1 MQWGRRY
8 PQHQQEAII
17 FNYKNKLYPAIFVV
31 LVAAGIGTYLLLDQM
46 GIRFKAPMKQIQKR
60 GTIRMITANN
70 ATSYYTYRD
79 SPMGF
84 EYELAKAFADHL
96 GVVLEVIV
104 PEWDT
109 MFELLDSGQGDF
121 IAAGITRTE
130 PREINV
136 LFSDPYMSV
145 QQKFIHHKLKFGIKN
160 IEQLAGRTIHVRR
173 GTSYQERL
181 EELKSSGID
190 LNIQLLD
197 DVATGEI
204 IRMIS
209 EKEIKFT
216 IADSNIALLNR
227 RYYPDIKIGLPIQ
240 EEEYLGWAVKKT
252 NKVLRSRINAFLEM
266 AEETGILGKIYEKY
280 YGNVEI
286 FDYFD
291 LKKFHERIKTR
302 LPKYKKII
310 KTESEKYGF
319 DWRLIAAMTYQESHF
334 DARAKS
340 QTGVRGLMQVTR
352 ATAKQMG
359 IENRLDPKQSVKAG
373 VKFFNLM
380 HKRFDDI
387 PDPQQKN
394 RFALA
399 AYNVGYGH
407 VKDAQAIAR
416 QQGLDANKWA
426 SLKKTLPLLS
436 QRKYYKET
444 RHGYARG
451 QEPVQ
456 YVERILTYY
465 DILRQK
471 KNKPPAGVTSAL

>member
-1 MQWGRRY
+1 M
-8 PQHQQEAII
+8 
-17 FNYKNKLYPAIFVV
+17 VV
-31 LVAAGIGTYLLLDQM
+31 ATGIGIYLLFGQM
-46 GIRFKAPMKQIQKR
+46 GIRFTAPLKQIQTR
-60 GTIRMITANN
+60 GTIRMITTNN

-79 SPMGF
+79 APMGF
-84 EYELAKAFADHL
+84 EYDLAKAFADHL
-96 GVVLEVIV
+96 GVALEVIV
-104 PEWDT
+104 PEWDK
-109 MFELLDSGQGDF
+109 MFELLNSGQGDF
-121 IAAGITRTE
+121 IAAGITITE
-130 PREINV
+130 QRKQIA

-160 IEQLAGRTIHVRR
+160 IEQLAGRTIHVRK

-181 EELKSSGID
+181 EEIKASGID
-190 LNIQLLD
+190 LDIQLLD
-197 DVATGEI
+197 DVATEEI
-204 IRMIS
+204 IKMIS
-209 EKEIKFT
+209 EKKIKFT
-216 IADSNIALLNR
+216 IANSSIALLNR

-252 NKVLRSRINAFLEM
+252 NNVLRDRINQFLEM
-266 AEETGILGKIYEKY
+266 AEETGTLGKIYEKH

-302 LPKYKKII
+302 LPEYKKMI

-319 DWRLIAAMTYQESHF
+319 DWRLIAAMVYQESHF
-334 DARAKS
+334 NARAKS
-340 QTGVRGLMQVTR
+340 RTGVRGLMQVTL

-359 IENRLDPKQSVKAG
+359 IKNRLNPEQSVKAG

-387 PDPQQKN
+387 PGPQQKN

-407 VKDAQAIAR
+407 VRDAQVIAR
-416 QQGLDANKWA
+416 QQGMDINKWA

-436 QRKYYKET
+436 KRKYYKKT

-451 QEPVQ
+451 REPVH

-471 KNKPPAGVTSAL
+471 KNKPVPKT

>member
-1 MQWGRRY
+1 
-8 PQHQQEAII
+8 
-17 FNYKNKLYPAIFVV
+17 
-31 LVAAGIGTYLLLDQM
+31 M
-46 GIRFKAPMKQIQKR
+46 GIKFKAPLKQIQKR
-60 GTIRMITANN
+60 GTIRMITTNN

-84 EYELAKAFADHL
+84 EYDLAKAFADYL
-96 GVVLEVIV
+96 GVTLEVIV
-104 PEWDT
+104 PEWDK
-109 MFELLDSGQGDF
+109 MFELLNSGQGDF
-121 IAAGITRTE
+121 IAAGITITE
-130 PREINV
+130 QREQIA

-160 IEQLAGRTIHVRR
+160 IEQLAGKTIHVRK

-181 EELKSSGID
+181 EEIKASGID

-197 DVATGEI
+197 DVATEEI
-204 IRMIS
+204 IKMIS
-209 EKEIKFT
+209 EKRIKFT
-216 IADSNIALLNR
+216 IADSSIALLNR

-240 EEEYLGWAVKKT
+240 EEEYLGWAVKKSKS
-252 NKVLRSRINAFLEM
+252 NKVLRDQINQFFEM
-266 AEETGILGKIYEKY
+266 AEETGSLGKIYEKY

-319 DWRLIAAMTYQESHF
+319 DWRLIAAMAYQESHF
-334 DARAKS
+334 NARAKS
-340 QTGVRGLMQVTR
+340 RTGVRGLMQVTL

-359 IENRLDPKQSVKAG
+359 IKNRLDPKQSVKAG

-380 HKRFDDI
+380 YKRFEDI
-387 PDPQQKN
+387 PGPQQKKS
-394 RFALA
+394 FALA

-407 VKDAQAIAR
+407 VRDAQVIAL
-416 QQGLDANKWA
+416 QQGMDINKWA

-436 QRKYYKET
+436 KRKYYKKT

-451 QEPVQ
+451 REPVH

-471 KNKPPAGVTSAL
+471 KNKPSPKT

>member
-1 MQWGRRY
+1 
-8 PQHQQEAII
+8 
-17 FNYKNKLYPAIFVV
+17 VV
-31 LVAAGIGTYLLLDQM
+31 AVLAGIGVYLVFDHM
-46 GIRFKAPMKQIQKR
+46 GFRSKSTLKQIQAR
-60 GTIRMITANN
+60 GTIRMITTNTS
-70 ATSYYTYRD
+70 TSYYTYRD

-84 EYELAKAFADHL
+84 EYDLAKAFADHL
-96 GVVLEVIV
+96 GVALEVIV

-109 MFELLDSGQGDF
+109 MFEVLNSGQGDF
-121 IAAGITRTE
+121 IAAGITITE
-130 PREINV
+130 SRERIA
-136 LFSDPYMSV
+136 LFSDPYMPV

-160 IEQLAGRTIHVRR
+160 LGQLAGRTIYVKK

-181 EELKSSGID
+181 EELKASGID
-190 LNIQLLD
+190 LEIQPLNY
-197 DVATGEI
+197 VATEEFI
-204 IRMIS
+204 KMVS
-209 EKEIKFT
+209 EKKIKYT

-227 RYYPDIKIGLPIQ
+227 RYYPDIIIGLPIQ

-252 NKVLRSRINAFLEM
+252 DKNLRDSINQFLEI
-266 AEETGILGKIYEKY
+266 AEETGLLAKLYEKY

-319 DWRLIAAMTYQESHF
+319 DWRLIAAMVYQESHF
-334 DARAKS
+334 NAGAKS
-340 QTGVRGLMQVTR
+340 RTGVRGLMQVTQD
-352 ATAKQMG
+352 TAKLMG
-359 IENRLDPKQSVKAG
+359 IRNRLDPKQSVQAG

-387 PDPQQKN
+387 PDPRQKR
-394 RFALA
+394 RFTLA

-407 VKDAQAIAR
+407 VRDAQEIAR
-416 QQGLDANKWA
+416 QQGMDINKWA

-436 QRKYYKET
+436 QRKYYEKT
-444 RHGYARG
+444 QHGYARG
-451 QEPVQ
+451 LEPVH
-456 YVERILTYY
+456 YVERIFTYY

-471 KNKPPAGVTSAL
+471 GH